1 MWILGHFFV
10 IMSKP
15 IPVKN
20 YFYVPFE
27 SEGTNHDQKVIVD
40 ILEHV
45 DINKKKL
52 YKARNSSTM
61 VLGAEG
67 K

>member
-1 MWILGHFFV
+1 MFPLQ
-10 IMSKP
+10 SQ
-15 IPVKN
+15 
-20 YFYVPFE
+20 
-27 SEGTNHDQKVIVD
+27 GTNHEQKVTAD